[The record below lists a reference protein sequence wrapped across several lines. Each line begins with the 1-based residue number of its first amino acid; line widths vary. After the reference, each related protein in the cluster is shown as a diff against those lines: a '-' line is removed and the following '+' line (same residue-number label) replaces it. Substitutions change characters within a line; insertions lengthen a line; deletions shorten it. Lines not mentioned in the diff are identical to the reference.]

1 MNSKFVSVLLRYI
14 FLKKKLK
21 NYVVFSIPVRMPNVT
36 SRWNEVPSGW
46 DLVGGSSATQLKTY
60 FPVNGSAWKEGD
72 KMWVF
77 YFGNTP
83 REYSLSLFF
92 ETITIL

>member
-1 MNSKFVSVLLRYI
+1 MRYI

-21 NYVVFSIPVRMPNVT
+21 NYVVISIPVRIPNVT

-72 KMWVF
+72 KMWGF
-77 YFGNTP
+77 FGNTP